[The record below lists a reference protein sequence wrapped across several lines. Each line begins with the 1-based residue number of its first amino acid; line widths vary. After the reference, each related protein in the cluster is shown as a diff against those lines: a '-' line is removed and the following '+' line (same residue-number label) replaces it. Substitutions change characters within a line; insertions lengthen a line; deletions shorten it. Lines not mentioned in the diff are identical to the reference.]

1 MTEDLEWRVLSESEK
16 ERERKGRR
24 KSLLL
29 CVSTFIH
36 CHCFL
41 PTPSTQQHTIK
52 PLSPSHAITH
62 TTPQIPLRFRHP
74 ISLFFLV
81 LTHSHSPLSSFL
93 NFFLF
98 FLQNKFLSKFFRSFL
113 SLIAQRREVGGIVGV
128 SEERVG
134 RLEEH
139 AIQNV
144 FFRQGIGVCAP
155 CQQCL
160 QFFLKK
166 GTDGCCAG
174 SSIFVAFLI

>member
-1 MTEDLEWRVLSESEK
+1 MCVHIHSLPLLSSNPFNPATHYK
-16 ERERKGRR
+16 
-24 KSLLL
+24 
-29 CVSTFIH
+29 
-36 CHCFL
+36 
-41 PTPSTQQHTIK
+41 TPFTITCNNPHHT
-52 PLSPSHAITH
+52 PNS
-62 TTPQIPLRFRHP
+62 PQIQTPNL
-74 ISLFFLV
+74 SFFSG
-81 LTHSHSPLSSFL
+81 THSLSFSSSI
-93 NFFLF
+93 FFKFFSF